1 MSSVSVLDVADATFE
16 AEVVERSHQ
25 LPVVVDFWAA
35 WCGPCR
41 ALSPVLERLAHESGG
56 QWVLAKV
63 DVDANPTLAA
73 RFGIQGIPAVRA
85 WREGREIA
93 EFVGALPEPQVRE
106 WLGQLGPSPADLAT
120 DEGDD
125 ARSRG
130 ELENA
135 RAAYA
140 RALQHDPGHDRAR
153 SGLEALELEL
163 RAATVN
169 EQAARRALDS
179 DPSDVAAAIQ
189 LADLSAARDD
199 YGEASELLLN
209 VVRNGDSVSRE
220 EARKHLLKL
229 LDTLPPD
236 DERALAARR
245 SLSLALF

>member
-1 MSSVSVLDVADATFE
+1 MSTVSVLDVADATFE

-41 ALSPVLERLAHESGG
+41 ALSPVLERLARESEG

-120 DEGDD
+120 DEGDE

-153 SGLEALELEL
+153 SGLEAVELKL

-169 EQAARRALDS
+169 EEAARRALDG

-189 LADLSAARDD
+189 LADLFAARDD
-199 YGEASELLLN
+199 YEEASELLLN
-209 VVRNGDSVSRE
+209 VVRNGDSESRE
-220 EARKHLLKL
+220 EARKHLPKL

-236 DERALAARR
+236 DARALSARR

>member
-1 MSSVSVLDVADATFE
+1 MSAVSVLDVGDAIFE

-41 ALSPVLERLAHESGG
+41 ALSPVLERLAHESEG

-63 DVDANPTLAA
+63 DADANPALAA

-85 WREGREIA
+85 WRDGREIA

-106 WLGQLGPSPADLAT
+106 WLAQLGPSPADLAA
-120 DEGDD
+120 DEGNDE
-125 ARSRG
+125 RSRG

-153 SGLEALELEL
+153 WGLEAVELEL
-163 RAATVN
+163 RAAAID
-169 EQAARRALDS
+169 EQAARRALES

-189 LADLSAARDD
+189 LADLAAARDD
-199 YGEASELLLN
+199 YENASELLLN
-209 VVRNGDSVSRE
+209 VIRDGDSVSRE
-220 EARKHLLKL
+220 EARKHLLRL
-229 LDTLPPD
+229 LDTLPPND
-236 DERALAARR
+236 ARAVAARR